1 MPCER
6 YFMLNAA
13 VPIEAYDASTNAV
26 NDIDKGRML
35 PRDWIGYDDALKA
48 AHWHELFDVGDGRR
62 KLTWKG
68 RFSGVNNVVNYHSS
82 EEEVLRCGN
91 GESHFPLQREWAWY
105 NQERIKGVK
114 PFEMG
119 LGHNEGGWEFNTT
132 HFIEDTYHDDEL
144 DEDVSYFRKRSAAE
158 ANALLSGGTADFKS
172 TPFFGWFEDRTIC
185 TNAFLAEGVIS
196 PQLRSQLLADAIPA
210 ESLPAGLAP
219 VPKWTNVSFAN
230 NRDMATSF
238 KDPVATNAL
247 GSASLQWGHSFFLSS
262 PYMLVHGLFED
273 VIEKTKQGG
282 AK

>member
-1 MPCER
+1 MPYER

-26 NDIDKGRML
+26 NDIDKDRML

-48 AHWHELFDVGDGRR
+48 SHWHELFDAGDGRR

-91 GESHFPLQREWAWY
+91 GETHFPLQREWAWY

-114 PFEMG
+114 PVEQFVG
-119 LGHNEGGWEFNTT
+119 IDFGRNEGGWEFNSAY
-132 HFIEDTYHDDEL
+132 FVEDTYYDYDHG
-144 DEDVSYFRKRSAAE
+144 EDVTYFRKRSAAE
-158 ANALLSGGTADFKS
+158 ANALLSSGTADFKS

-185 TNAFLAEGVIS
+185 TNAFLVENAIS
-196 PQLRSQLLADAIPA
+196 PQLRAQLLADAIPA

-219 VPKWTNVSFAN
+219 VPKWNGTGSFN
-230 NRDMATSF
+230 FDMAF
-238 KDPVATNAL
+238 LYKDRLAIFDDEDD
-247 GSASLQWGHSFFLSS
+247 GSWGHSFFLSA
-262 PYMLVHGLFED
+262 PYMVVHKVFEN
-273 VIEKTKQGG
+273 IIKQIQ
-282 AK
+282 